1 MTRVFLP
8 TLPFAVAALATAMA
22 TLASG
27 AASAAPPKIEHVLLV
42 SVDGLHAVDL
52 ANYLKGHPDSAL
64 AKLSKMG
71 VTYRQAYTPVPSDS
85 FPGLTALI
93 TGAGPKT
100 TGIYYDDSYD
110 RALAKPGSD
119 CSKLGTEVNYD
130 ETTDLDSSKLDGG
143 GALDEKQLPRDPAH
157 GCAPVYPHQFLRV
170 NTVFDVIKG
179 HGGYTA
185 WSDKH
190 LAYDLVRGPMGTGI
204 DDLYTPEVDS
214 NMEDKPDG
222 ITSSIDATEKYD
234 DLKVAAIVSEIGGMD
249 HSGAKQTQ
257 VPVLFGMN
265 FQAVSVAQKI
275 EGYQDAKATPS
286 AGLQGAL
293 EHTDASLQKMLD
305 ALQAQKLADSTA
317 IILTAK
323 HGQSPID
330 PAKRKIIDK
339 KLVPGLVNGV
349 APDLLA
355 AISADDSALIWLS
368 DQSKTAAVVKV
379 LKANA
384 AQAGI
389 VKVLSG
395 KDLAPMFGDPMKDSR
410 TPDIVLQSVAGV
422 IYTKPGAAKR
432 AEHGGFADED
442 RHVAL
447 IVALPGQKAAHVTAR
462 VATLQV
468 APTILMLLKDPAAEL
483 AGAKQEHT
491 QPLPGL

>member
-1 MTRVFLP
+1 MTRVFQPSFPL
-8 TLPFAVAALATAMA
+8 TAALAAAMM
-22 TLASG
+22 TLAPCAG
-27 AASAAPPKIEHVLLV
+27 MAASTKVEHVLLI
-42 SVDGLHAVDL
+42 SVDGLHAVDVV
-52 ANYLKGHPDSAL
+52 NYLKGHPNSAL
-64 AKLSKMG
+64 AQLSNMG
-71 VTYRQAYTPVPSDS
+71 ITYSKAYTPVPSDS
-85 FPGLTALI
+85 FPGLTALL

-130 ETTDLDSSKLDGG
+130 ETADLDSAKLDGG

-170 NTVFDVIKG
+170 NTVFDVVKA

-190 LAYDLVRGPMGTGI
+190 LAYDLVRGPKGTGI

-234 DLKVAAIVSEIGGMD
+234 DLKVAAIVSEIGGKD
-249 HSGAKQTQ
+249 HAGAKQAQ

-275 EGYQDAKATPS
+275 EGYTDARGTPS

-305 ALQAQKLADSTA
+305 ALQAQNLAGSTA

-330 PAKRKIIDK
+330 PAKRRIIDK
-339 KLVPGLVNGV
+339 KLVPSLVNGV
-349 APDLLA
+349 QPDLLA

-368 DQSKTAAVVKV
+368 DQKKTALVVKV
-379 LKANA
+379 LQQNA
-384 AQAGI
+384 TKAGI
-389 VKVLSG
+389 VKVHSG
-395 KDLAPMFGDPMKDSR
+395 KDLAAQFGDPAKDSR
-410 TPDIVLQSVAGV
+410 APDIVIESVPGV
-422 IYTKPGAAKR
+422 IYTKPDASKK
-432 AEHGGFADED
+432 AEHGGFAEED

-447 IVALPGQKAAHVTAR
+447 IVALPGQKAAHVGSR
-462 VATLQV
+462 VATAQV
-468 APTILMLLKDPAAEL
+468 APTILDLLKDPTAEL
-483 AGAKQEHT
+483 EGAKKEHT
-491 QPLPGL
+491 APLPGM